1 MPAET
6 KTAAAAETETP
17 TKGKKSPANN
27 SKAALARIT
36 LLDGSILD
44 VTIDRKAKGRDLLNS
59 ICAGLNILEKDY
71 FGLTYETPTDP
82 RNWLDLDKPV
92 SKFFRTDPW
101 TLNFAVKFYPPEP
114 SQLQEDIT
122 RYHLCL
128 QVRNDILEG
137 RLPCTFVTHALLGS
151 YLVQSEMGDYDPKD
165 MPNRNYLKDFKIAPN
180 QSTELEDKVM
190 DLHKTHKGQS
200 PAEAELHYLEN
211 AKKLAMYGVDLHPAK
226 DSEGVD
232 IMLGVCASGLLVYRD
247 KLRINRFAWPK
258 ILKISYKRHHFY
270 IKIRPGEFEQHEV
283 TIGFK
288 LANHRSAKKLWKSCV
303 EHHTFFRLMTPEPP
317 NKSTLFPRFGSKY
330 RYSGRTM
337 YESRKNP
344 VDREAPKFDR
354 SLSGRRLTSRSMDA
368 LALAEKEK
376 DSQKRHTMGHPPE
389 HIPDLDSPRSRSPLK
404 KDKKDKLI
412 RESSTGT
419 ASASSQSSLEGDY
432 ETNTGAAAD
441 AASAA
446 AAFMGPDD
454 QAEKDK
460 KQKEKEEKERK
471 EKEKK
476 EKEKKEKEAKEKAA
490 KDKAAGGM
498 NGNDDLNDSQKSDK
512 SGRRGVG
519 LFSSGRKSKSGSP
532 SKDAKDK
539 KKSDRPNELEL
550 VAADTGDHNNASAPG
565 HTKPYEYTDADGDTS
580 PTRKSYIPGGFRYD
594 QDPDGSKRG
603 HDGQEQL
610 SPGSQQKKI
619 GLAFNYAPG
628 NEEDLKKQAEKLK
641 SGQLSPRTRDK
652 LNKGQLSPRTK
663 AKLLKEANLSPATK
677 AKLQGSAVD
686 AAAIPLSD
694 AQKRSYSPSKSPTQG
709 YASGAPGSYKPLVDP
724 TTAFLD
730 SERYKPAYTG
740 LVKPKNQV
748 KVMVIT
754 GKIDPKTKKIDAENG
769 FVEHS
774 AGTLD
779 PASGHIDT
787 KYGLIDPKKGTLT
800 VTNSNTGK
808 KETHKGDID
817 PQTGNIHLLHCVV
830 DPRTGMADNSLG
842 QIIAFAPQV
851 VKITAITSK
860 YDPQTRNIDVE
871 NGFVDHSTGTLD
883 PATGLI
889 DSKYGLIDPKKGTL
903 VAVNPKTGKKE
914 THQGEVDSQTGNIHL
929 LSGVVDPKTGQ
940 VDNTLGQIL
949 AITPLEDS
957 PKKVNV
963 KLTVTTAKFDPKS
976 KKIDAAHG
984 KVDHSTGSLDPAT
997 GLIDSKY
1004 GLIDPKK
1011 ATLVALN
1018 PKNGK
1023 KETYQGEIDPLTGDI
1038 HLINGVAD
1046 PKTGRLDN
1054 SLGQIIAVSP
1064 SGEPVKV
1071 TVITSRIDPRTN
1083 TIDADHGSVD
1093 QSTGTYDPSTGVVDS
1108 KYGLLDFKNG
1118 TVSTLNPLTGK
1129 QETYQGEYDPRTGH
1143 INLLNGVTDPKTG
1156 RVDNSLGQIFAFAP
1170 LNDPKK
1176 KRVKISVITSKFDP
1190 TTKRIDAEN
1199 GSMDLTTG
1207 VYDPATGLVE
1217 SKYGMIDP
1225 TKGTLVAVN
1234 PKTGKM
1240 ELYQG
1245 DIDPVNGNI
1254 HLVNGVTDPR
1264 TGRFDNSLGQ
1274 IIAVTPLDD
1283 SDVPVAGPR
1292 KKNVKITIVTSKID
1306 PKTKR
1311 VDVENGSVDQTTGT
1325 LDPLTGLVDTKFG
1338 LIDPKKGTLLTVN
1351 PKTGKKETV
1360 QGNVD
1365 PKTGYLHL
1373 LHGVM
1378 DPRTGRLDNSLGQV
1392 IAVSP
1397 QEEAVKLTV
1406 VTAHVD
1412 PKTKRIDTDR
1422 GTVDNSTGVFD
1433 PATGMVDTKYGL
1445 IDPKNGTLL
1454 ALNPQTGKK
1463 EVHHGVVDHATGNIN
1478 FLNGATDPKT
1488 GRFDKSLGQVMAIS
1502 TQDDPKK
1509 KRVKITIITSKMDPK
1524 SKKID
1529 ADNGT
1534 LDITTGILDPA
1545 TGLVDTKYGLI
1556 DPKKG
1561 TLVAFNPS
1569 TGKHESVNGN
1579 VDPKTGHIHLVSGVV
1594 DPKTGRTDG
1603 SLGQIITVT
1612 PQDEDVLEVAAGK
1625 AVSSTDS
1632 TPTKEGRS
1640 STASPQS
1647 VGKSSIPPPTPT
1659 RTAASGVGGA
1669 ASAAGKPKKKRVKI
1683 MVITSRFDPATKRID
1698 TENGQVEHSTG
1709 ILDPATGLIDTK
1721 YGLID
1726 PKKGTLVAL
1735 NTKTGNNETYHG
1747 EVDPKTG
1754 HIQLVTGVTDPA
1766 TGRVDESLGLVMA
1779 ITPQDDPVVELT
1791 VISSRIDPATG
1802 KIDTVNGD
1810 VERSLGVLN
1819 MDSGLLDTKY
1829 GEINIRTGELKSID
1843 PKSGKI
1849 VVTKN
1854 VKVDPATGQ
1863 LTIMGVIDP
1872 KTGKV
1877 DPNQGRLIEVGQ
1889 QIDPIVEVTSLAG
1902 KYDSKKNII
1911 DPKTAQVET
1920 SGGQF
1925 DPRAGKIDTKYGQID
1940 LVKHTI
1946 TFTDPKSGKSV
1957 TRDIKIDPATGQIVL
1972 KNQINPK
1979 NNKPDKDYARIIS
1992 LRIVQQRVDPK
2003 TKAPIS
2009 QVSSAKDKEI
2019 VIDPKSN
2026 QIWMPT
2032 GAVDPATKEQQYI
2045 SSAVDPKTGYVI
2057 TIYGYLNPKTNEIK
2071 KQTKLDPNTT
2081 KIEPSSGKIY
2091 TATGD
2096 LDAATGEPL
2105 YATTQ
2110 VDNESGEVYTKLAR
2124 VDPKTGKLIIVRIL
2138 LISKVDERG
2147 RPEEVDP
2154 QTCEIDPVSGRVLK
2168 FFNKTVYVYNMIDPI
2183 TGEIVQVDPND
2194 PRFAGA
2200 RTTVTH
2206 TMTLT
2211 GEIDPVTGRIKSE
2224 YGDID
2229 PNTGDID
2236 PATAIKDPVTGKLI
2250 LNYAQ
2255 IDPSHFGKQAQV
2267 STTTETVPITRQQF
2281 FDGVKHMGKNAL
2293 RRDSEASSED
2303 DMTHEYE
2310 TENVK
2315 EMVMGSPKKSAT
2327 QNMSTFVGTPT
2338 VVKTT
2343 TKQVLTKNDDGV
2355 THNVEE
2361 EVRNLGTGE
2370 VTYSTQEHKADAP
2383 AVDLSS
2389 GAYVT
2394 ATAVTTRTA
2403 TTHEDLGKK
2412 AKTEQLEEKT
2422 VATTRTHDPNKQ
2434 EQRVV
2439 TQEVK
2444 TTATVTSGD
2453 QESPLYQTSA
2463 STSATTTGPRIEQT
2477 RVILGENSPGYTA
2490 EGEIVSSQTVSSK
2503 TRTVETIT
2511 YKTERDGIVET
2522 RVEQK
2527 ITIQSDGDPIDHDRA
2542 LAEAI
2547 QEATAMNPDMTV
2559 EKIEIQ
2565 QQTQ

>member
-512 SGRRGVG
+512 SGRR
-519 LFSSGRKSKSGSP
+519 
-532 SKDAKDK
+532 
-539 KKSDRPNELEL
+539 
-550 VAADTGDHNNASAPG
+550 
-565 HTKPYEYTDADGDTS
+565 
-580 PTRKSYIPGGFRYD
+580 
-594 QDPDGSKRG
+594 
-603 HDGQEQL
+603 
-610 SPGSQQKKI
+610 
-619 GLAFNYAPG
+619 
-628 NEEDLKKQAEKLK
+628 
-641 SGQLSPRTRDK
+641 
-652 LNKGQLSPRTK
+652 
-663 AKLLKEANLSPATK
+663 
-677 AKLQGSAVD
+677 
-686 AAAIPLSD
+686 
-694 AQKRSYSPSKSPTQG
+694 
-709 YASGAPGSYKPLVDP
+709 
-724 TTAFLD
+724 
-730 SERYKPAYTG
+730 
-740 LVKPKNQV
+740 
-748 KVMVIT
+748 
-754 GKIDPKTKKIDAENG
+754 
-769 FVEHS
+769 
-774 AGTLD
+774 
-779 PASGHIDT
+779 
-787 KYGLIDPKKGTLT
+787 
-800 VTNSNTGK
+800 
-808 KETHKGDID
+808 
-817 PQTGNIHLLHCVV
+817 
-830 DPRTGMADNSLG
+830 
-842 QIIAFAPQV
+842 
-851 VKITAITSK
+851 
-860 YDPQTRNIDVE
+860 
-871 NGFVDHSTGTLD
+871 
-883 PATGLI
+883 
-889 DSKYGLIDPKKGTL
+889 
-903 VAVNPKTGKKE
+903 
-914 THQGEVDSQTGNIHL
+914 
-929 LSGVVDPKTGQ
+929 
-940 VDNTLGQIL
+940 
-949 AITPLEDS
+949 
-957 PKKVNV
+957 
-963 KLTVTTAKFDPKS
+963 
-976 KKIDAAHG
+976 
-984 KVDHSTGSLDPAT
+984 
-997 GLIDSKY
+997 
-1004 GLIDPKK
+1004 
-1011 ATLVALN
+1011 
-1018 PKNGK
+1018 
-1023 KETYQGEIDPLTGDI
+1023 
-1038 HLINGVAD
+1038 
-1046 PKTGRLDN
+1046 
-1054 SLGQIIAVSP
+1054 
-1064 SGEPVKV
+1064 
-1071 TVITSRIDPRTN
+1071 
-1083 TIDADHGSVD
+1083 
-1093 QSTGTYDPSTGVVDS
+1093 
-1108 KYGLLDFKNG
+1108 
-1118 TVSTLNPLTGK
+1118 
-1129 QETYQGEYDPRTGH
+1129 
-1143 INLLNGVTDPKTG
+1143 
-1156 RVDNSLGQIFAFAP
+1156 
-1170 LNDPKK
+1170 
-1176 KRVKISVITSKFDP
+1176 
-1190 TTKRIDAEN
+1190 
-1199 GSMDLTTG
+1199 
-1207 VYDPATGLVE
+1207 
-1217 SKYGMIDP
+1217 
-1225 TKGTLVAVN
+1225 
-1234 PKTGKM
+1234 
-1240 ELYQG
+1240 
-1245 DIDPVNGNI
+1245 
-1254 HLVNGVTDPR
+1254 
-1264 TGRFDNSLGQ
+1264 
-1274 IIAVTPLDD
+1274 
-1283 SDVPVAGPR
+1283 
-1292 KKNVKITIVTSKID
+1292 
-1306 PKTKR
+1306 
-1311 VDVENGSVDQTTGT
+1311 
-1325 LDPLTGLVDTKFG
+1325 
-1338 LIDPKKGTLLTVN
+1338 
-1351 PKTGKKETV
+1351 
-1360 QGNVD
+1360 
-1365 PKTGYLHL
+1365 
-1373 LHGVM
+1373 
-1378 DPRTGRLDNSLGQV
+1378 
-1392 IAVSP
+1392 
-1397 QEEAVKLTV
+1397 
-1406 VTAHVD
+1406 
-1412 PKTKRIDTDR
+1412 
-1422 GTVDNSTGVFD
+1422 
-1433 PATGMVDTKYGL
+1433 
-1445 IDPKNGTLL
+1445 
-1454 ALNPQTGKK
+1454 
-1463 EVHHGVVDHATGNIN
+1463 
-1478 FLNGATDPKT
+1478 
-1488 GRFDKSLGQVMAIS
+1488 
-1502 TQDDPKK
+1502 
-1509 KRVKITIITSKMDPK
+1509 
-1524 SKKID
+1524 
-1529 ADNGT
+1529 
-1534 LDITTGILDPA
+1534 
-1545 TGLVDTKYGLI
+1545 
-1556 DPKKG
+1556 
-1561 TLVAFNPS
+1561 
-1569 TGKHESVNGN
+1569 
-1579 VDPKTGHIHLVSGVV
+1579 
-1594 DPKTGRTDG
+1594 
-1603 SLGQIITVT
+1603 
-1612 PQDEDVLEVAAGK
+1612 
-1625 AVSSTDS
+1625 
-1632 TPTKEGRS
+1632 
-1640 STASPQS
+1640 
-1647 VGKSSIPPPTPT
+1647 
-1659 RTAASGVGGA
+1659 
-1669 ASAAGKPKKKRVKI
+1669 
-1683 MVITSRFDPATKRID
+1683 
-1698 TENGQVEHSTG
+1698 
-1709 ILDPATGLIDTK
+1709 
-1721 YGLID
+1721 
-1726 PKKGTLVAL
+1726 
-1735 NTKTGNNETYHG
+1735 
-1747 EVDPKTG
+1747 
-1754 HIQLVTGVTDPA
+1754 
-1766 TGRVDESLGLVMA
+1766 
-1779 ITPQDDPVVELT
+1779 
-1791 VISSRIDPATG
+1791 
-1802 KIDTVNGD
+1802 
-1810 VERSLGVLN
+1810 
-1819 MDSGLLDTKY
+1819 
-1829 GEINIRTGELKSID
+1829 
-1843 PKSGKI
+1843 
-1849 VVTKN
+1849 
-1854 VKVDPATGQ
+1854 
-1863 LTIMGVIDP
+1863 
-1872 KTGKV
+1872 
-1877 DPNQGRLIEVGQ
+1877 
-1889 QIDPIVEVTSLAG
+1889 
-1902 KYDSKKNII
+1902 
-1911 DPKTAQVET
+1911 
-1920 SGGQF
+1920 
-1925 DPRAGKIDTKYGQID
+1925 
-1940 LVKHTI
+1940 
-1946 TFTDPKSGKSV
+1946 
-1957 TRDIKIDPATGQIVL
+1957 
-1972 KNQINPK
+1972 
-1979 NNKPDKDYARIIS
+1979 
-1992 LRIVQQRVDPK
+1992 
-2003 TKAPIS
+2003 
-2009 QVSSAKDKEI
+2009 
-2019 VIDPKSN
+2019 
-2026 QIWMPT
+2026 
-2032 GAVDPATKEQQYI
+2032 
-2045 SSAVDPKTGYVI
+2045 
-2057 TIYGYLNPKTNEIK
+2057 
-2071 KQTKLDPNTT
+2071 
-2081 KIEPSSGKIY
+2081 
-2091 TATGD
+2091 
-2096 LDAATGEPL
+2096 
-2105 YATTQ
+2105 
-2110 VDNESGEVYTKLAR
+2110 
-2124 VDPKTGKLIIVRIL
+2124 
-2138 LISKVDERG
+2138 
-2147 RPEEVDP
+2147 
-2154 QTCEIDPVSGRVLK
+2154 
-2168 FFNKTVYVYNMIDPI
+2168 
-2183 TGEIVQVDPND
+2183 VDPND

>member
-2370 VTYSTQEHKADAP
+2370 VTYSTQEHK
-2383 AVDLSS
+2383 
-2389 GAYVT
+2389 
-2394 ATAVTTRTA
+2394 
-2403 TTHEDLGKK
+2403 
-2412 AKTEQLEEKT
+2412 
-2422 VATTRTHDPNKQ
+2422 
-2434 EQRVV
+2434 
-2439 TQEVK
+2439 
-2444 TTATVTSGD
+2444 
-2453 QESPLYQTSA
+2453 ESPLYQTSA

>member
-404 KDKKDKLI
+404 KDKKDK
-412 RESSTGT
+412 
-419 ASASSQSSLEGDY
+419 
-432 ETNTGAAAD
+432 
-441 AASAA
+441 
-446 AAFMGPDD
+446 
-454 QAEKDK
+454 AEKDK

-2453 QESPLYQTSA
+2453 QFQRRDSISSTSSGDSGTPIDGPYDGSTAIYNTTSYKESPLYQTSA